1 MRRPSRAHRR
11 APKHDRR
18 IEAAQSNLFGEIA
31 VDLFAGGGGFS
42 TGFSMATGRVMDI
55 AVNHDPAAIL
65 MHRTNHSHTEHFQED
80 VFLVDPRTVC
90 RGRPVGL
97 LWASPDCKHFSKA
110 KGEPL
115 VDRKIRGLSWVV
127 LRWALDV
134 QPRVIGMENVEE
146 IQTWGPLIPLLDS
159 KTGRPFKW
167 ITTEEGKRK
176 KVIADEGE
184 TVPEDQLV
192 MVPDP
197 ARKGETFRAFIGMLS
212 TGIDRKT
219 YADALAEAC
228 EYLGVSTDSET
239 AERLCRGLGYDLDH
253 RELVAADFGAP
264 TTRKRWVLVARRDGR
279 PIVWPERTHAPAAS
293 EAVRS
298 GRCQTWR
305 SAAEIIDWSQPTYS
319 IFETKEEI
327 KARYGATAV
336 RPLADNT
343 LRRIIRGV
351 DKFTIKSGKP
361 FIVPTGYGERPGQ
374 APRIHDIDSPLPT
387 VVAKGKQNL
396 VQPVTAPFM
405 ADCNHGGDGHI
416 AEIRD
421 PLGTITQKCTK
432 GIVNPVMAPV
442 TFPNTAHSVGSP
454 ADQPVHTIT
463 SAGNQILAAAQLA
476 SIGQTGGG
484 DRIRGIED
492 PVPTVVSK
500 QEACLVS
507 AQLMQY
513 HDEGDGTPRV
523 TDPAECLPTIDGSN
537 RHSLVTAQL
546 TEYYGNG
553 QPIDPAEPMHTV
565 TGHDREGLTTAI
577 LQVYHDGG
585 YHGKGNS
592 PEAPVNTVTGSGGHS
607 LVCSQV
613 VEFKGEDIGQSA
625 ALPLRTVTAGGGQFG
640 LAHVRVA
647 HYESGADLG
656 YWPQVRALLN
666 QYCGYTLA
674 EDEILLIWIG
684 SAWRYI
690 RDITLRMLTPR
701 ELYAAQG
708 FPPDYIIDRD
718 YLGRPYPKCEQVARC
733 GNSVSPQMAAAVVRA
748 NFPEWA
754 TEIHTM
760 AELEKAVAL

>member
-1 MRRPSRAHRR
+1 MTMKSPRAQT
-11 APKHDRR
+11 D
-18 IEAAQSNLFGEIA
+18 LFGEIA

-65 MHRTNHSHTEHFQED
+65 MHTTNHRHTEHFQED

-110 KGEPL
+110 KGAPL

-146 IQTWGPLIPLLDS
+146 IQTWGPLIPWIDA
-159 KTGRPFKW
+159 KTGRPMKR
-167 ITTEEGKRK
+167 IVAESGKPHI
-176 KVIADEGE
+176 VPADEGE
-184 TVPEDQLV
+184 IIPPEQLV

-212 TGIDRKT
+212 KGIERET

-228 EYLGVSTDSET
+228 EFLGVATDSET
-239 AERLCRGLGYDLDH
+239 ADRLVKGLGYDVDH
-253 RELVAADFGAP
+253 TELVAADFGAP
-264 TTRKRWVLVARRDGR
+264 TTRKRWVLIARRDGR
-279 PIVWPERTHAPAAS
+279 PIAWPERTHAPADS
-293 EAVRS
+293 ELVKS
-298 GRCQTWR
+298 GKCKPWR
-305 SAAEIIDWSQPTYS
+305 SATEIIDWSLPTYS
-319 IFETKEEI
+319 VFETKEEI
-327 KARYGATAV
+327 RRKYGATV
-336 RPLADNT
+336 DVRRPLAENT
-343 LRRIIRGV
+343 MRRIIRGV
-351 DKFTIKSGKP
+351 DKFTIRSGKP
-361 FIVPTGYGERPGQ
+361 FIVPTGYGERAGQ
-374 APRIHDIDSPLPT
+374 APRVHDLDEPLPT
-387 VVAKGKQNL
+387 VVGTNKENL
-396 VQPVTAPFM
+396 VRPVVAPFM
-405 ADCNHGGDGHI
+405 ADCNHAGDGHI
-416 AEIRD
+416 AETEQ
-421 PLGTITQKCTK
+421 PLGVVTQKCTK
-432 GIVNPVMAPV
+432 GLVEPLLAPV

-454 ADQPVHTIT
+454 ADQPVHTIA

-484 DRIRGIED
+484 NRIRGVED

-507 AQLMQY
+507 ASLIQY
-513 HDEGDGTPRV
+513 HDEGDGAPRV
-523 TDPAECLPTIDGSN
+523 SDPGEALPVIDGSN
-537 RHSLVTAQL
+537 RHALVTAQL

-553 QPIDPAEPMHTV
+553 RPLELADPLHTA
-565 TGHDREGLTTAI
+565 TAHDREALSTAI

-613 VEFKGEDIGQSA
+613 VEFKGDDLGQSA
-625 ALPLRTVTAGGGQFG
+625 VRPLRTITASCGQFG
-640 LAHVRVA
+640 LAHVQVVR
-647 HYESGADLG
+647 YEPGAELG
-656 YWPQVRALLN
+656 YWPQVRTLLN
-666 QYCGYTLA
+666 RYCGYTLA
-674 EDEILLIWIG
+674 EDEVLLILVDG
-684 SAWRYI
+684 VWRYI
-690 RDITLRMLTPR
+690 RDITMRMLTPR

-718 YLGRPYPKCEQVARC
+718 YTGRPYPKNQQVARC
-733 GNSVSPQMAAAVVRA
+733 GNSVSPQMTAAVVRA

-754 TEIHTM
+754 VVIVTM
-760 AELEKAVAL
+760 AELNRMVAV

>member
-1 MRRPSRAHRR
+1 MRRPSRARRR

-115 VDRKIRGLSWVV
+115 VDRKIRGMSWVV

-228 EYLGVSTDSET
+228 EFLGVSTDSET
-239 AERLCRGLGYDLDH
+239 AERLCKGLGYNLDH

-264 TTRKRWVLVARRDGR
+264 TTRKRWVLVARRDGC

-298 GRCQTWR
+298 GRCQPWR

-361 FIVPTGYGERPGQ
+361 FIVQMKFQNGPQ
-374 APRIHDIDSPLPT
+374 DISKPLT
-387 VVAKGKQNL
+387 
-396 VQPVTAPFM
+396 
-405 ADCNHGGDGHI
+405 
-416 AEIRD
+416 
-421 PLGTITQKCTK
+421 TITAV
-432 GIVNPVMAPV
+432 GAHEVVNPMFSPV
-442 TFPNTAHSVGSP
+442 TFPNTAHSVGSQ

-463 SAGNQILAAAQLA
+463 SAGNQILAAAQL
-476 SIGQTGGG
+476 
-484 DRIRGIED
+484 
-492 PVPTVVSK
+492 
-500 QEACLVS
+500 
-507 AQLMQY
+507 MQY
-513 HDEGDGTPRV
+513 HDEGDGAPRV
-523 TDPAECLPTIDGSN
+523 TDLAECLPTIDGSN

-553 QPIDPAEPMHTV
+553 QSIDPTEPMHTV

-625 ALPLRTVTAGGGQFG
+625 ELPLRTVTAGGGQFG
-640 LAHVRVA
+640 LAHVRAA
-647 HYESGADLG
+647 HYEPGADLG